1 MALPMES
8 SVIPPPH
15 PSLYNYSA
23 NLRLR
28 IMYSSQDFPTT
39 KVHAADGTLLE
50 SHFAPNTNCLRIQE
64 GTYILGSQPDDPPLV
79 TVFSNAQNLVISGGF
94 FGIEV
99 SGEHRPAQNK
109 CTQSYSENSDG
120 PNTLLACQLVFQPLS
135 DSLQKLSIEQEA
147 LNVELHLRTTPSPT
161 APPMPSA
168 RVSQS
173 KIDTELNGI
182 HTPSPMAP
190 FFDEGSVTAQNG
202 KHKSDI
208 ILHK

>member
-1 MALPMES
+1 
-8 SVIPPPH
+8 
-15 PSLYNYSA
+15 
-23 NLRLR
+23 
-28 IMYSSQDFPTT
+28 MYSSQDFPTT

-120 PNTLLACQLVFQPLS
+120 PKHPARMSARVPATFGQSPETFSASPVTSTPVNRAPQSHT
-135 DSLQKLSIEQEA
+135 KIEQEA